1 MDDLDNIYTPT
12 DVLLELEPGTGCIIL
27 LSGKEGNS
35 FSIDIP
41 TDQVSVKV
49 YAALNTYPM
58 MKKEEL
64 VANKAVVSLPDPPK
78 RPNLGDYIKIA
89 IINYSSTVA

>member
-1 MDDLDNIYTPT
+1 MDDPANVNKPT
-12 DVLLELEPGTGCIIL
+12 DVPLKIEPGTGCIIL
-27 LSGKEGNS
+27 FHGKAKNS

-78 RPNLGDYIKIA
+78 RPAVGDYIKIA
-89 IINYSSTVA
+89 KINYSSTVA